1 MINKN
6 LVCVA
11 GLPRA
16 GSTLLCQLLGHHPDI
31 YSAGHSSPLLTI
43 LNGLRQGISGDL
55 FMKSQMDVDF
65 DLTYQRLENAYKG
78 FVNGWFEESETNCV
92 IDKNRGWLNN
102 TDLLHK
108 LDANA
113 KVLVCLR
120 DPSQVYGSIE
130 AKHQKTLF
138 LDFPDKLAHLSTY
151 ERADKLFSK
160 DGVVGSTLH
169 SVANLQDL
177 PDTQQKNIF
186 FVIFEDLMHS
196 PNEVMNNIFQWLG
209 LSKQQLDCNN
219 LISKPH
225 ESDSYYN
232 FKYPHK
238 THTSIQPPKPH
249 VIPMRIGN
257 DIKNNFPWFYENF
270 YPGLL
275 PQLTKKR

>member
-1 MINKN
+1 MIKKKII
-6 LVCVA
+6 CVA

-31 YSAGHSSPLLTI
+31 YSPGHSSPLLSI
-43 LNGLRQGISGDL
+43 LQGVRQSVSSDQ

-65 DLTYQRLENAYKG
+65 GLTYKRLESAYTG
-78 FVNGWFEESETNCV
+78 FVNGWFEETEINSV
-92 IDKNRGWLNN
+92 VDKNRGWLNN
-102 TDLLHK
+102 IDLLNK
-108 LDANA
+108 LNPNA
-113 KVLVCLR
+113 KTLVCLR
-120 DPSQVYGSIE
+120 DPAQVYGSIE
-130 AKHQKTLF
+130 AKHQKTLL

-169 SVANLQDL
+169 SVASLQDL
-177 PDTQQKNIF
+177 PEPQQRNIF
-186 FVIFEDLMHS
+186 FVVFEELMDN
-196 PNEVMNNIFQWLG
+196 PNEVMKNIFHWLE
-209 LSKQQLDCNN
+209 LAPYLIDCDN

-249 VIPMRIGN
+249 IIPVRIEN

-275 PQLTKKR
+275 SK